1 MTMKSQKDETFTVLL
16 RKAKRRFMEPTWQEE
31 SVPGYNPLTA
41 DTGTPR
47 IPIKVAYFLCQ
58 TGV

>member
-1 MTMKSQKDETFTVLL
+1 MKW
-16 RKAKRRFMEPTWQEE
+16 RFISPTWQEE
-31 SVPGYNPLTA
+31 AVPGYNPLRA

-58 TGV
+58 TGVWAFVAG